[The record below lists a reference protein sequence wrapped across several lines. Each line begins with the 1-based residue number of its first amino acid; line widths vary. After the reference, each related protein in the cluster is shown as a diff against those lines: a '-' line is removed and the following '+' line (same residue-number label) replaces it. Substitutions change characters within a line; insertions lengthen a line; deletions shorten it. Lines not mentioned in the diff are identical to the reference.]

1 MSPHPPEDDEVQPRM
16 RCDGKR
22 HDLYIFIKDLTDHA
36 FLDDV
41 RYNGR
46 IVRNGFAVFFVTL
59 IGLAIIRLG
68 LGFVSVPK
76 TMLMPA
82 NLFITALF
90 IALPIY
96 AVFKA
101 GTESWTVKLAGS
113 FVAAGLFVHFGLAL
127 LVRSEMLGMGM
138 MAAVAMA
145 ISQTG
150 FFLWC
155 VGLGAMLALFLKDRN
170 LLIPVSIFLV
180 AFDIFLVLTPM
191 GVTQQ
196 VMKAAPGLL
205 PAVAYQV
212 PAVSTEATGA
222 VPRAFGYIG
231 PADFLFMGMF
241 FVALKRFELRSRDT
255 ALWLVPAVLVYL
267 LLSLVLPAIPLLV
280 PIGLTVL
287 LVNIR
292 EFKMTREEKMST
304 VVVAVFLAAL
314 LCASWLM
321 PRRPAGPGTPVDV
334 QVVPESADSPA
345 LGEAVPV
352 PSQTPTAPG
361 SRPGPP

>member
-1 MSPHPPEDDEVQPRM
+1 M
-16 RCDGKR
+16 
-22 HDLYIFIKDLTDHA
+22 
-36 FLDDV
+36 
-41 RYNGR
+41 
-46 IVRNGFAVFFVTL
+46 RNGFAVFFVTL
-59 IGLAIIRLG
+59 LVLALVRLG
-68 LGFVSVPK
+68 LGFMSVPK
-76 TMLMPA
+76 AMLLPA
-82 NLFITALF
+82 NLLITALF
-90 IALPIY
+90 IALPIF

-101 GTESWTVKLAGS
+101 GTETWTPKLAGA
-113 FVAAGLFVHFGLAL
+113 FIAAGLLVHFGLAF

-138 MAAVAMA
+138 LAAVAIA
-145 ISQTG
+145 ISQSG

-155 VGLGAMLALFLKDRN
+155 VGLGALLALFLKDRN

-212 PAVSTEATGA
+212 PAISTEATGA
-222 VPRAFGYIG
+222 MPRAFGYIG

-267 LLSLVLPAIPLLV
+267 LLSIVLPAIPLLV

-292 EFKMTREEKMST
+292 EFKMTREEKVST
-304 VVVAVFLAAL
+304 FVVTLFLVVL
-314 LCASWLM
+314 LLASWLM
-321 PRRPAGPGTPVDV
+321 PRRPAGPGTPGDV

-345 LGEAVPV
+345 QEEAVPA
-352 PSQTPTAPG
+352 PSQTPSAPG
-361 SRPGPP
+361 SRPNPP

>member
-1 MSPHPPEDDEVQPRM
+1 M
-16 RCDGKR
+16 
-22 HDLYIFIKDLTDHA
+22 
-36 FLDDV
+36 
-41 RYNGR
+41 
-46 IVRNGFAVFFVTL
+46 RNGFAVFFVTL
-59 IGLAIIRLG
+59 LALALLRLG

-76 TMLMPA
+76 SMLLPT
-82 NLFITALF
+82 NLLITALF
-90 IALPIY
+90 IALPIF

-101 GTESWTVKLAGS
+101 GTEAWTTKLAGA
-113 FVAAGLFVHFGLAL
+113 FIAAGLIVHFGLAFV
-127 LVRSEMLGMGM
+127 VRSETLGMGM

-145 ISQTG
+145 LSQTG

-222 VPRAFGYIG
+222 IPRAFGYIG

-241 FVALKRFELRSRDT
+241 FVALRRFDLRARDT

-267 LLSLVLPAIPLLV
+267 LLSIVLPAIPLLV

-287 LVNIR
+287 LVNTK
-292 EFKMTREEKMST
+292 EFKMTREEKVST
-304 VVVAVFLAAL
+304 AVVALFLVAL

-321 PRRPAGPGTPVDV
+321 PRRPSGPGTSGDV
-334 QVVPESADSPA
+334 QVVPESEGS
-345 LGEAVPV
+345 LGQSEAVPV
-352 PSQTPTAPG
+352 PLPAPTAPG
-361 SRPGPP
+361 SRPSPR